1 MSFDQRLEKII
12 ERYHNLNDCLSDI
25 STLDRN
31 ELAKLAKEQ
40 ADLEK
45 VAIIAQKYKAKCN
58 EYNALQEIIDDKTAD
73 QDLRSMAIDD
83 IGSVKDAMERLS
95 HEIRILL
102 LPKDV
107 NDDKDAILEIRAGTG
122 GEEAALF
129 VAVLLQ
135 MYMRY
140 AEKKGWKF
148 ELISAMETGL
158 HGYKEVLASISGN
171 GAFARLKFESGVH
184 RVQRIP
190 ETESSGRIHT
200 SAATVAVLPA
210 VEDVDVHID
219 EKDLRI
225 DVYRSSG
232 AGGQHVNTTDSAVRV
247 THIPTNTVVCVQD
260 CRSQHKNKE
269 KAMQILRSRV
279 YEAETAKQASE
290 RSAMKKTQVGSG
302 DRSERI
308 RTYNYPQGRITDHR
322 INVTAYALTKVIQD
336 GDIDD
341 FIERLIADDQSAKLA
356 HIEEN

>member
-1 MSFDQRLEKII
+1 MSFEQRLNQII
-12 ERYHNLNDCLSDI
+12 EKYHGLNKRLSDVSKI
-25 STLDRN
+25 DRN
-31 ELAKLAKEQ
+31 ELVKFAKEQ
-40 ADLEK
+40 SELERV
-45 VAIIAQKYKAKCN
+45 VAVAEQYKSKCEEYEELQK
-58 EYNALQEIIDDKTAD
+58 IIDDKGAD
-73 QDLRSMAIDD
+73 PEFRTMAEND
-83 IGSVKDAMERLS
+83 INSVQKEKDKLS
-95 HEIRILL
+95 HAIRILL

-107 NDDKDAILEIRAGTG
+107 NDEKDAILEIRAGTG

-158 HGYKEVLASISGN
+158 NGYKEVSASVSGH

-190 ETESSGRIHT
+190 ETESNGRIHT

-210 VEDVDVHID
+210 VEAVDIHID

-260 CRSQHKNKE
+260 GRSQHKNKE
-269 KAMQILRSRV
+269 KAMQVLRSRV
-279 YEAETAKQASE
+279 YEAEMAKKASE
-290 RSAMKKTQVGSG
+290 RSAMRKGQVGSG

-308 RTYNYPQGRITDHR
+308 RTYNYPQGRMTDHR
-322 INVTAYALTKVIQD
+322 INFTVYSLQKILQE

-341 FIERLIADDQSAKLA
+341 FIERLIADDQSEKLA
-356 HIEEN
+356 RVEEN